1 MVMATPRATELLFN
15 LASKGRLTK
24 SNLAAFLTPQ
34 AREVFLD
41 ECRLIEQEFT
51 QSCAAKGGPYLV
63 SGGAFD
69 GVDEAC
75 LNAVLAVDG
84 EHMSRCM
91 SAWSEIFRDQNNR
104 LLAWK
109 TR

>member
-1 MVMATPRATELLFN
+1 MATPREVKELFE
-15 LASKGRLTK
+15 LASTGRLTK
-24 SNLAAFLTPQ
+24 SYLAAFLTSQ
-34 AREVFLD
+34 AREAFLD
-41 ECRLIEQEFT
+41 KCRLIEQELT
-51 QSCAAKGGPYLV
+51 QSGATKGDPCLA
-63 SGGAFD
+63 SGCAFD